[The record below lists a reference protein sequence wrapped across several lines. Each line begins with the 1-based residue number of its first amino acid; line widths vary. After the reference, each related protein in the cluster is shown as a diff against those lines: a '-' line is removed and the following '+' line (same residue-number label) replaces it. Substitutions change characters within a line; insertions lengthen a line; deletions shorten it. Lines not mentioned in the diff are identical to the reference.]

1 MKNITFLLL
10 IIFLFSPIKSL
21 TIDILYRLLPS
32 KYFNNPY
39 RILKVSPLSTIHEIK
54 KVYQKKIR
62 ETHPDKVKGK
72 TEEFEA
78 IQTAYES
85 IKKERK
91 DYPENERKTIKGIII
106 ESIQD
111 SFKLEMYFMI
121 IYYIIYIL
129 FQFQNLIFNP
139 LLFYLISNTI
149 ISNLFTHLFD
159 DNSQQSS
166 FVLLFSFLLIFI
178 AQIIKKYFKK
188 FKEKLN

>member
-1 MKNITFLLL
+1 MATN
-10 IIFLFSPIKSL
+10 
-21 TIDILYRLLPS
+21 
-32 KYFNNPY
+32 
-39 RILKVSPLSTIHEIK
+39 HEIK

-91 DYPENERKTIKGIII
+91 DFPENEGKSIKSIII

-111 SFKLEMYFMI
+111 SFKLEVYFMI
-121 IYYIIYIL
+121 IYSIIYIF

-139 LLFYLISNTI
+139 LLFYLISKII
-149 ISNLFTHLFD
+149 ISNLFTHYFEIIL
-159 DNSQQSS
+159 NK
-166 FVLLFSFLLIFI
+166 VILLYCLVF
-178 AQIIKKYFKK
+178 Y
-188 FKEKLN
+188 

>member
-1 MKNITFLLL
+1 MKIITFF
-10 IIFLFSPIKSL
+10 IITIFLFSFINSFSFDFL
-21 TIDILYRLLPS
+21 NRLLPT
-32 KYFNNPY
+32 KYYNNPY
-39 RILKVSPLSTIHEIK
+39 RVLRVSPSSTIHEIK

-91 DYPENERKTIKGIII
+91 DYPENERKTIKGILI

>member
-1 MKNITFLLL
+1 ML
-10 IIFLFSPIKSL
+10 IIFLFSPIKSFSFE
-21 TIDILYRLLPS
+21 ILYRLLPS
-32 KYFNNPY
+32 KYLNNPY

-91 DYPENERKTIKGIII
+91 DYPENERKTIKSIII

-129 FQFQNLIFNP
+129 FQFQNLLFNP

-159 DNSQQSS
+159 NNSEQNN
-166 FVLLFSFLLIFI
+166 FILLFSFLLLFI
-178 AQIIKKYFKK
+178 SKIIKRYFKK
-188 FKEKLN
+188 LKEKLN

>member
-1 MKNITFLLL
+1 MKNITFFLL
-10 IIFLFSPIKSL
+10 IIFLFSPIKSFSFE
-21 TIDILYRLLPS
+21 ILYRLLPS
-32 KYFNNPY
+32 KYLNNPY
-39 RILKVSPLSTIHEIK
+39 RILKVSPLSTFHEIK

-78 IQTAYES
+78 IQTAYET

-91 DYPENERKTIKGIII
+91 DYPGNERKTIKSIII

-149 ISNLFTHLFD
+149 ISNLFTHFFD
-159 DNSQQSS
+159 NNSEQNN
-166 FVLLFSFLLIFI
+166 FILLFSFLLLFI
-178 AQIIKKYFKK
+178 SKIIKKYFKK
-188 FKEKLN
+188 LKEKLN

>member
-1 MKNITFLLL
+1 MKIITFFLL
-10 IIFLFSPIKSL
+10 IIFLFFPIKSL
-21 TIDILYRLLPS
+21 SFDILYRFLPS
-32 KYFNNPY
+32 KYLNNPY

-91 DYPENERKTIKGIII
+91 DYPENERKTIKSIII

-129 FQFQNLIFNP
+129 FQFQNLLFNP
-139 LLFYLISNTI
+139 LLYYLISNTI

-159 DNSQQSS
+159 NNSEQSN
-166 FVLLFSFLLIFI
+166 FILLFSFLLLFI
-178 AQIIKKYFKK
+178 TKIIKRYFKK
-188 FKEKLN
+188 LKEKLN